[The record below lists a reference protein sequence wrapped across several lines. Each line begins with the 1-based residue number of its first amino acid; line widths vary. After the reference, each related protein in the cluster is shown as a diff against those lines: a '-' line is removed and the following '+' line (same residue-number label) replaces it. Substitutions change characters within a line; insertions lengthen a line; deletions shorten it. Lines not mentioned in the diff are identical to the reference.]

1 VNKQIQQLVP
11 EFRQS
16 EHEPQKPDPR
26 RVHAPTT
33 PRRVEVQKSAR
44 RTEKPPMGSGRETN
58 VTKEQYM
65 L

>member
-1 VNKQIQQLVP
+1 VNKQIRQLVP
-11 EFRQS
+11 EFRQL

-33 PRRVEVQKSAR
+33 PRRVEAQKSAR
-44 RTEKPPMGSGRETN
+44 RTEKPPTGSGRETN
-58 VTKEQYM
+58 IAKGQYM